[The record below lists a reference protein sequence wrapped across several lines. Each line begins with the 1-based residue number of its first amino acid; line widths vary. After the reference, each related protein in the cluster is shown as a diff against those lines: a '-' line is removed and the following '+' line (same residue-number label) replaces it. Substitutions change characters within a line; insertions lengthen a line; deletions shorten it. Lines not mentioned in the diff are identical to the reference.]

1 MEIEDPNIKSEL
13 QHKLR
18 KEYENI
24 IKSKWKFLLNDY
36 KPITRKHFHR
46 TEIQEIFDIDNIK
59 KIILEKIGPVAVFI
73 FLTDFCNKF
82 DIPGPYRNIDKALI
96 VLYHMVCGVSINQM
110 GKYMHYTNYFK
121 IYKYVFV
128 DKYDELNIWINNLM
142 YNCFSNKNI
151 RLLNSYIKNPELT
164 KHVTLLMDGHH
175 NKIVYEN
182 VTMNKLQLYSWK
194 LKKPGLNTQFVID
207 LNEIVVFVSESLP
220 CKDNND
226 DKMLI
231 NNVDFNKFFTIY
243 DNMCFDGLY
252 INTLLETIRKFS
264 TRNLD
269 INTTNFTYPINKEKN
284 KKLEADEDKMNR
296 YVAGFR
302 SRIETFFSKLGQTFK
317 RFSGDNNIRVTKLAT
332 YNIQLRLAC
341 VLMNIRQLS
350 ELADLDLQPKYTFW
364 LNEKYDYP
372 DINGITDKSS
382 TVLCKISDI
391 NNIKSFQ
398 KDMIMCILHNES
410 IVLDNNDNN
419 IQMNNKND
427 DQYEVQYI
435 YDDRIDENGKKEYL
449 VKWKKYPK
457 RYNSWVQEI
466 DFMDDDIIKQYN
478 DEITMMDTD
487 VEL

>member
-128 DKYDELNIWINNLM
+128 DKYDELNIWINNL
-142 YNCFSNKNI
+142 I
-151 RLLNSYIKNPELT
+151 
-164 KHVTLLMDGHH
+164 
-175 NKIVYEN
+175 
-182 VTMNKLQLYSWK
+182 WK

-296 YVAGFR
+296 YVVV
-302 SRIETFFSKLGQTFK
+302 I
-317 RFSGDNNIRVTKLAT
+317 
-332 YNIQLRLAC
+332 
-341 VLMNIRQLS
+341 
-350 ELADLDLQPKYTFW
+350 W
-364 LNEKYDYP
+364 
-372 DINGITDKSS
+372 
-382 TVLCKISDI
+382 
-391 NNIKSFQ
+391 
-398 KDMIMCILHNES
+398 
-410 IVLDNNDNN
+410 
-419 IQMNNKND
+419 
-427 DQYEVQYI
+427 
-435 YDDRIDENGKKEYL
+435 
-449 VKWKKYPK
+449 
-457 RYNSWVQEI
+457 
-466 DFMDDDIIKQYN
+466 DIIIKTN
-478 DEITMMDTD
+478 
-487 VEL
+487 